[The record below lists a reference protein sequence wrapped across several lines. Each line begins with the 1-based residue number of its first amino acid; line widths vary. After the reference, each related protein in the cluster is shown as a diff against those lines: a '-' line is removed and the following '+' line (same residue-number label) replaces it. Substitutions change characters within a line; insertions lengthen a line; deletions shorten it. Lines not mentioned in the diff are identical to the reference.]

1 MRACENGNDCEVR
14 QTFPLRLAGPGFL
27 EVWSHTDPSPP
38 SPSWAAYCLPSVI
51 QVALLMN
58 GPGVPSL
65 LLIFRLQTKNAFIAR
80 AQPQPHII
88 HLESRYRNSSEQLC
102 SKCWT
107 HSLGQQVSVWLS
119 SLALGIAFHANS
131 VHTRHFDTS
140 SDVSIYF
147 CLQKMMGR
155 WGWEWGQ
162 KG

>member
-1 MRACENGNDCEVR
+1 
-14 QTFPLRLAGPGFL
+14 
-27 EVWSHTDPSPP
+27 
-38 SPSWAAYCLPSVI
+38 
-51 QVALLMN
+51 MN

-65 LLIFRLQTKNAFIAR
+65 LLIFRLQTKNAFIAG

-107 HSLGQQVSVWLS
+107 HSFGQQVSVWLS

-140 SDVSIYF
+140 VDVSIYI
-147 CLQKMMGR
+147 CLQKMMGGNGR
-155 WGWEWGQ
+155 GRDRKDERISR
-162 KG
+162 KGPCQTLTTALQALTFPLALEFFWLKEEFVL